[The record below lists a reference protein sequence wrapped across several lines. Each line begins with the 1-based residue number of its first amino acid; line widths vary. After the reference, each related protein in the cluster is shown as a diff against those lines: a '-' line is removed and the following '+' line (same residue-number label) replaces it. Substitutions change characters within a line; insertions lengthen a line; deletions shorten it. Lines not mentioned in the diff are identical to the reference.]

1 MRQEKENCFTQ
12 INAFLESQENQPTFM
27 WNSSGATNATCCD
40 AEEAFLPHAQI
51 NVVGLIV
58 FSFLLFGLCFVI
70 AVFASLRDKR
80 ASHQAQVEADV
91 ASHERKEERKRIR
104 KEFILNGL
112 IVSEWVSDDAL
123 VESTTGGQ
131 DTPPSGE
138 EAADAPQP
146 PAPPTNSTSA
156 SCVMGSDDCESLA
169 EEDEMAGC
177 AICLSHFRPQQLV
190 CKSNNSSCQH
200 VFHKDCMVD
209 WLMKRHE
216 SCPMCRE
223 VYLLKTV

>member
-1 MRQEKENCFTQ
+1 M
-12 INAFLESQENQPTFM
+12 S
-27 WNSSGATNATCCD
+27 NSSVATNATCCN
-40 AEEAFLPHAQI
+40 AEGVFVPPAQI
-51 NVVGLIV
+51 NVLGLVV
-58 FSFLLFGLCFVI
+58 FSVLLFGLCFVI
-70 AVFASLRDKR
+70 AIFASLRGKM
-80 ASHQAQVEADV
+80 ASHRAHVEADV

-104 KEFILNGL
+104 KELISSGL
-112 IVSEWVSDDAL
+112 IVTEWVSEDQT
-123 VESTTGGQ
+123 VESTEGGQ

-138 EAADAPQP
+138 AAEALQP
-146 PAPPTNSTSA
+146 PTPPTNPPPA

-169 EEDEMAGC
+169 GEDEMAGC
-177 AICLSHFRPQQLV
+177 AICLSHFKPQQLV

-223 VYLLKTV
+223 VYLLKTA

>member
-1 MRQEKENCFTQ
+1 MSTSNVPTSPPAQMDPTSPPAQ
-12 INAFLESQENQPTFM
+12 MES
-27 WNSSGATNATCCD
+27 
-40 AEEAFLPHAQI
+40 
-51 NVVGLIV
+51 
-58 FSFLLFGLCFVI
+58 I
-70 AVFASLRDKR
+70 ARTVFAIAFFGGCAMITIFAIMREKR
-80 ASHQAQVEADV
+80 AYQRARAEASMT
-91 ASHERKEERKRIR
+91 SHESREEIKRKL
-104 KEFILNGL
+104 KEFIFSVL
-112 IVSEWVSDDAL
+112 IVSEWVSDDAP

-138 EAADAPQP
+138 EAADVPQP
-146 PAPPTNSTSA
+146 SAPPTNSSPA

-169 EEDEMAGC
+169 GEDEMAGC
-177 AICLSHFRPQQLV
+177 AICLSHFKPQQLV